1 MLTSRSIHNKCIPEK
16 FGSANF
22 TFLLIV
28 CRVLRPRLT
37 ANKKNTRQKCLFA
50 ECQGAAHGKLFSR
63 YVFQMFAECLNF
75 AVDLIRKHTAKV
87 GQV

>member
-16 FGSANF
+16 FESANF

-28 CRVLRPRLT
+28 CRALRPRLM

-50 ECQGAAHGKLFSR
+50 ECQGAAHSNFFSS

-75 AVDLIRKHTAKV
+75 AVGLIRKHTTKV